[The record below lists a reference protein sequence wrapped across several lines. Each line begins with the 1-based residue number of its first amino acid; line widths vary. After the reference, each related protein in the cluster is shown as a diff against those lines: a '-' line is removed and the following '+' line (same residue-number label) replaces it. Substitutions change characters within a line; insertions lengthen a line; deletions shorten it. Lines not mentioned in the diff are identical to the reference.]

1 MNSRRIE
8 RDKSL
13 AALYPEIAA
22 QWHPTKNGESSP
34 YDVSSGSSVKAW
46 WLCNKGHEW
55 QAATCHRTRNH
66 SNCPYCSGRYAIK
79 GENDLATLYPDLVK
93 EWNYEKNGDLRPS
106 DCKPASNKKVWWV
119 CGEGHKWQ
127 TMVYHR
133 TSRSTGCPY
142 CSGNIVIPG
151 ETDLQTLFPEISRE
165 FDAGKNEGIT
175 PTEICAKS
183 GKKVWWLCKKGHSWQ
198 APIISRTNLRAGC
211 PICAGQRTL
220 PGENDLATLRP
231 DLAAEWH
238 PSKNKN
244 FRPSDCTISS
254 GRRIWWRCKEGHK
267 WQSVVSA
274 RTGKDNC
281 GCPYCYGRYA
291 IPGVNDLET
300 VNPVLAREWNT
311 DKNNGLQPSQ
321 VMPYTNRKVWWLCQ
335 KGHEWKATV
344 SDRSDGKGCPFCSGK
359 RPIPGETDLA
369 TLMPEIAAEWNY
381 EKNRGKTPQMFTRA
395 SGLKVWWKCPQG
407 HSWRA
412 TILARSRN
420 GSGCPRC
427 AKQRYFSGGGF

>member
-119 CGEGHKWQ
+119 CGEGHEWQ

-183 GKKVWWLCKKGHSWQ
+183 GK
-198 APIISRTNLRAGC
+198 
-211 PICAGQRTL
+211 
-220 PGENDLATLRP
+220 
-231 DLAAEWH
+231 
-238 PSKNKN
+238 
-244 FRPSDCTISS
+244 
-254 GRRIWWRCKEGHK
+254 
-267 WQSVVSA
+267 
-274 RTGKDNC
+274 
-281 GCPYCYGRYA
+281 
-291 IPGVNDLET
+291 
-300 VNPVLAREWNT
+300 
-311 DKNNGLQPSQ
+311 
-321 VMPYTNRKVWWLCQ
+321 KVWWLCQ